1 MQKGNYKSGIYVHL
15 LVQFYHTIF
24 LPFTRHYSS
33 VVDTLFSLLMVL
45 PRLLSFETFE
55 WKLCSARVGSLFR
68 FAKYAS
74 FDCLPLWSQLGA
86 PHGIR
91 RSYGGV
97 VSGRKSRKMLHRHSS
112 ICFTENPPHM
122 YGQFY
127 KMNAFTFFF
136 LLPAEHFAN
145 LATQKTLT
153 TLQAKRHT
161 ARL

>member
-1 MQKGNYKSGIYVHL
+1 MKQGNYKSGIYVHL

-24 LPFTRHYSS
+24 LPFTRHNSS

-91 RSYGGV
+91 RSYGWGSSEREEKSQNV
-97 VSGRKSRKMLHRHSS
+97 TPPFIHLFHRKSAAHVWPVLQNECLHLLLSVACWAFRKSRNP
-112 ICFTENPPHM
+112 ENSNNTPS
-122 YGQFY
+122 
-127 KMNAFTFFF
+127 
-136 LLPAEHFAN
+136 
-145 LATQKTLT
+145 
-153 TLQAKRHT
+153 
-161 ARL
+161 

>member
-1 MQKGNYKSGIYVHL
+1 MRRQPQLPGIIIILVFASHLNCENCGTQIKEKARMGRIPFYAKYKFKLLNGNSQPASQLCSKFSSSSKKKQQHSMQQGNYKSGIYVHL

-74 FDCLPLWSQLGA
+74 FDCLPL
-86 PHGIR
+86 
-91 RSYGGV
+91 
-97 VSGRKSRKMLHRHSS
+97 
-112 ICFTENPPHM
+112 
-122 YGQFY
+122 
-127 KMNAFTFFF
+127 
-136 LLPAEHFAN
+136 
-145 LATQKTLT
+145 
-153 TLQAKRHT
+153 
-161 ARL
+161 